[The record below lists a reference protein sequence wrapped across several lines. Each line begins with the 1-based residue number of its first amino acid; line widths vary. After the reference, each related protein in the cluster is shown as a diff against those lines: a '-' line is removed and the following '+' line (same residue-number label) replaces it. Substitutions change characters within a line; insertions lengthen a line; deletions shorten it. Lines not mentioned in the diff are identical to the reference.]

1 MDKFNQDW
9 NLYNLAV
16 NSDKGSLSLWWEDV
30 ETLAK
35 YTTLQSGI
43 FGVARPFSKQVFF
56 ETFPKFY
63 QNMWDITYRLG
74 GFDLPN
80 NAVVIDI
87 GSGVGIID
95 LLLAKYLPEAKIYLI
110 DKQELNNQPGV
121 YYTDNYFFYNSWKPT
136 LDCINRTDGLN
147 DKITLMAPED
157 AWPESADC
165 ITSYFSWCMH
175 YPKEK
180 YWSKVKNTLK
190 PGGKLIVD
198 VRKLKDRNT
207 VEEISD
213 ELKCIPKK
221 HEFKNTIVDWIDNNE
236 DETLGH
242 RCVWT
247 NNA

>member
-1 MDKFNQDW
+1 
-9 NLYNLAV
+9 
-16 NSDKGSLSLWWEDV
+16 
-30 ETLAK
+30 
-35 YTTLQSGI
+35 
-43 FGVARPFSKQVFF
+43 
-56 ETFPKFY
+56 
-63 QNMWDITYRLG
+63 
-74 GFDLPN
+74 
-80 NAVVIDI
+80 
-87 GSGVGIID
+87 
-95 LLLAKYLPEAKIYLI
+95 
-110 DKQELNNQPGV
+110 
-121 YYTDNYFFYNSWKPT
+121 
-136 LDCINRTDGLN
+136 
-147 DKITLMAPED
+147 
-157 AWPESADC
+157 
-165 ITSYFSWCMH
+165 MH

-236 DETLGH
+236 DETLGY